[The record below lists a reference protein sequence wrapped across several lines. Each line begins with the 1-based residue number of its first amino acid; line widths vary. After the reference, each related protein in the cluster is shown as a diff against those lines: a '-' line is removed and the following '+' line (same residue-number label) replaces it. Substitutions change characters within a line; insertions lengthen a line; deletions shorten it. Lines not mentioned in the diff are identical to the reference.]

1 MPVLKNARH
10 EAFAQALAKGKS
22 ADEAYAQAG
31 YKPHRGN
38 ASTLRAKQNIVDRV
52 AELQQKGADKASISV
67 ARVLQE
73 MSRLGLADIR
83 NGFDADGNLLPP
95 QEWSDDFAAS
105 VASIEVV
112 TRTLPS
118 SAEEAT
124 KEGGRKVR
132 RRKAKV
138 EYVHKIRFWDKNSAL
153 EKIAKHLGMFVDRIE
168 HSGPSGGPIQTETR
182 TWREVLRDKR
192 KD

>member
-1 MPVLKNARH
+1 MA
-10 EAFAQALAKGKS
+10 
-22 ADEAYAQAG
+22 AG
-31 YKPHRGN
+31 YKPNDGN
-38 ASTLRAKQNIVDRV
+38 AIRLKGNERV
-52 AELQQKGADKASISV
+52 AARVDELLGKVADKTVVTV

-73 MSRLGLADIR
+73 LSRLGLADIR

-112 TRTLPS
+112 TRTLPG
-118 SAEEAT
+118 SAEEAA

>member
-1 MPVLKNARH
+1 MA
-10 EAFAQALAKGKS
+10 
-22 ADEAYAQAG
+22 AG
-31 YKPHRGN
+31 YKPNDGN
-38 ASTLRAKQNIVDRV
+38 AIRLKGNERV
-52 AELQQKGADKASISV
+52 AARVDELLGKVADKTV
-67 ARVLQE
+67 VTVTRVLQE
-73 MSRLGLADIR
+73 LSRLGLADIR

-112 TRTLPS
+112 TRTLPGY
-118 SAEEAT
+118 AEEGT
-124 KEGGRKVR
+124 KEGGRKAR

-192 KD
+192 KN

>member
-112 TRTLPS
+112 TRTLPGYTD
-118 SAEEAT
+118 EVT
-124 KEGGRKVR
+124 KAGGRKVG

-138 EYVHKIRFWDKNSAL
+138 E
-153 EKIAKHLGMFVDRIE
+153 
-168 HSGPSGGPIQTETR
+168 
-182 TWREVLRDKR
+182 
-192 KD
+192 

>member
-10 EAFAQALAKGKS
+10 EAFAQALAKGKT
-22 ADEAYAQAG
+22 ATEAYADAG
-31 YKPHRGN
+31 YKPNRSHASRLVANGN
-38 ASTLRAKQNIVDRV
+38 ITARV
-52 AELQQKGADKASISV
+52 AEIQHKGADKASISV

-73 MSRLGLADIR
+73 LSRLGLADVR

-112 TRTLPS
+112 TRTLPGYT
-118 SAEEAT
+118 EEVT
-124 KEGGRKVR
+124 KAGGWKAR

-138 EYVHKIRFWDKNSAL
+138 EYIHKIRFWDKNSAL